1 MHIRLLVLRTGSP
14 EKLVDFYGLFGLK
27 FEYHKHGNSPFHYA
41 ASIGATTLEIYP
53 LAKEQ
58 SEPDVNLRLGFEVA
72 SFKETIQK
80 LKDNNV
86 HFFSEPA
93 ITDFGF
99 MAIIADPDGR
109 KIELYD
115 QHTPLLKS

>member
-1 MHIRLLVLRTGSP
+1 MGQTI
-14 EKLVDFYGLFGLK
+14 
-27 FEYHKHGNSPFHYA
+27 
-41 ASIGATTLEIYP
+41 LEIYP

-58 SEPDVNLRLGFEVA
+58 SQPDINLRLGFEVVN
-72 SFKETIQK
+72 STEITEK
-80 LKDNNV
+80 LKNNYLR
-86 HFFSEPA
+86 FISEPT

-115 QHTPLLKS
+115 QHTTF

>member
-1 MHIRLLVLRTGSP
+1 MHIRLLVVRTGNP
-14 EKLVDFYGLFGLK
+14 KRLADFYSLFGLT
-27 FEYHKHGNSPFHYA
+27 FEYHKHGNSPFHYTA
-41 ASIGATTLEIYP
+41 AMGQTILEIYP

-58 SEPDVNLRLGFEVA
+58 SEPDVNLRLGFEIV
-72 SFKETIQK
+72 SFSKTIQK

-86 HFFSEPA
+86 PFLSEPA

-99 MAIIADPDGR
+99 MTIIADPDGR

-115 QHTPLLKS
+115 QNTAF

>member
-1 MHIRLLVLRTGSP
+1 MHIRLLVLRTGNP
-14 EKLVDFYGLFGLK
+14 ERLADFYGLFGLT
-27 FEYHKHGNSPFHYA
+27 FEYHKHGNSPMHYNA
-41 ASIGATTLEIYP
+41 AMGQTILEIYP
-53 LAKEQ
+53 LAQEQ
-58 SEPDVNLRLGFEVA
+58 AYPDVNLRLGFELT
-72 SFKETIQK
+72 SFKETVQK

-99 MAIIADPDGR
+99 MTIIADPDGR

-115 QHTPLLKS
+115 QQTAF